1 MVPSFDLE
9 EFFLSRNGLWWEVG
23 MEVLGGRL
31 ESVSPIVCTACLG
44 TNRIRLRSRE
54 GQRGLKI
61 SKQRFCTHE
70 LGAGGGGAW
79 GGTMRSEQDSTVVMK
94 GLLAFYQLWPQR
106 EYSCKRLHRVS
117 A

>member
-23 MEVLGGRL
+23 MEVGGGRL
-31 ESVSPIVCTACLG
+31 ESASPIVCTACLG

-61 SKQRFCTHE
+61 SKQRFCTHV
-70 LGAGGGGAW
+70 LGAGGGGAR
-79 GGTMRSEQDSTVVMK
+79 GGDYEVRARQHSGHERSPSLLPIVAPK
-94 GLLAFYQLWPQR
+94 GIQL
-106 EYSCKRLHRVS
+106 
-117 A
+117 